1 MSRKIFNRRQALLIF
16 LLFAFLLFPQNVE
29 AKKQLPQAG
38 SQRSGGARVSSSAR
52 GVGVSVKFANY
63 KRAISATFT
72 NLGIASSVTYQL
84 TYTQNGINEGAG
96 GSVSDLS
103 SGMTTRQLLFGTC
116 SKGVCRYH
124 TGIKNAKFVITTTLK
139 DGKKITKT
147 FRLKV

>member
-1 MSRKIFNRRQALLIF
+1 MSRKI
-16 LLFAFLLFPQNVE
+16 LLFLSFLIVFLLFPKDVQ
-29 AKKQLPQAG
+29 AKKQLPQAS
-38 SQRSGGARVSSSAR
+38 SQKSSGTRVSPGK
-52 GVGVSVKFANY
+52 GVGVSVKFTNY
-63 KRAISATFT
+63 KRAITSTFT

-124 TGIKNAKFVITTTLK
+124 TGIKNARFVVTTALK
-139 DGKKITKT
+139 DSGKKVTKT
-147 FRLKV
+147 FRLKM

>member
-16 LLFAFLLFPQNVE
+16 LLFAFLLFPLGVE
-29 AKKQLPQAG
+29 AKKQLPQA
-38 SQRSGGARVSSSAR
+38 SSSKSSGARVSSGA
-52 GVGVSVKFANY
+52 GVGISVKFTNY
-63 KRAISATFT
+63 KRAIVGTFT

-84 TYTQNGINEGAG
+84 TYTQSGINEGAG
-96 GSVSDLS
+96 GSISDLS

-124 TGIKNAKFVITTTLK
+124 TGIKNAKFVVTTTLK
-139 DGKKITKT
+139 DGKKISKT

>member
-1 MSRKIFNRRQALLIF
+1 MSRKIFVF
-16 LLFAFLLFPQNVE
+16 LLLAFLLFPLGAE

-38 SQRSGGARVSSSAR
+38 SSKSGTAKVSSGK
-52 GVGVSVKFANY
+52 GVGVSVKFTNY

-84 TYTQNGINEGAG
+84 TYTQSGINEGAG
-96 GSVSDLS
+96 GSISDLS

-124 TGIKNAKFVITTTLK
+124 TGIKNAKFIVTTTLK
-139 DGKKITKT
+139 DGKKVTKT

>member
-1 MSRKIFNRRQALLIF
+1 MSRKM
-16 LLFAFLLFPQNVE
+16 LLFLPLLVAFLLFPQEVQ
-29 AKKQLPQAG
+29 AKKQLPQAS
-38 SQRSGGARVSSSAR
+38 SQKSSGTRVSSGK

-96 GSVSDLS
+96 GSISDLS
-103 SGMTTRQLLFGTC
+103 SGTTTRQLLFGTC

-124 TGIKNAKFVITTTLK
+124 TGIKNAKFVVTTTLK
-139 DGKKITKT
+139 DGRKTIKT
-147 FRLKV
+147 FKLKV